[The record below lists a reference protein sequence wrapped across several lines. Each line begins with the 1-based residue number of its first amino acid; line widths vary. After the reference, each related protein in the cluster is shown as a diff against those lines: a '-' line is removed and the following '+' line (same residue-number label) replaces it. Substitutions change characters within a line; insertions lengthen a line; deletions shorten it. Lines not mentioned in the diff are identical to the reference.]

1 MASQPSALTGA
12 LNTAPTPTESDPIG
26 LVEQLGKR
34 TTQPSRGE
42 FASQQSAALLRGKGE
57 AEGDVAR
64 REFNIQQGQLRKGA
78 EAERGLADEA
88 RKQYTA
94 YEAGLKAPGEFAI
107 PEYTASDYAK
117 GAAQRLVSAFVIGG
131 LTKQSARS
139 QLEMIKQMQDAEDRG
154 LDQEFVA
161 ARMKFDEAEKAKDK
175 HNKRLKERFDMLMD
189 LASKDRT
196 AALAQAKLIEADVGE
211 GLIAAKIRSGQW
223 GEAKKLFDNAMENMD
238 KLRLIQ
244 AKEAGKT
251 GAGLKPGV
259 TATDRFAMR
268 VKLKSISDR
277 MQEMLKNPEFQKKL
291 DGYRVDLFLQE
302 QSPYLD
308 QLLQGQVPEDVRSF
322 AILAK
327 TFRNQKYREE
337 SGLAVTSYEQL
348 RQYGAV
354 PQPGDSAKVLS
365 DKLKTLDTGLINDIN
380 TDLQI
385 YPALQPVG
393 ASLGYGKQAPG
404 AAAQPAGAGGSKPI
418 ASKADVDATMKAN
431 PGMTREQVIQSLQDR
446 GYQVEDAGEEE

>member
-12 LNTAPTPTESDPIG
+12 LNTAPTPTESDPLR
-26 LVEQLGKR
+26 LVQELGKR
-34 TTQPSRGE
+34 NDMSGRGQY
-42 FASQQSAALLRGKGE
+42 AQQQSAALLRGKSE

-78 EAERGLADEA
+78 EAESGLAAEA
-88 RKQYTA
+88 RKQYET

-211 GLIAAKIRSGQW
+211 GLIAAKLRAGLW
-223 GEAKKLFDNAMENMD
+223 GEANKDFQKAKENLD
-238 KLRLIQ
+238 KLRLVQ

-259 TATDRFAMR
+259 TAIDRFSSR
-268 VKLKSISDR
+268 VKLKNISDR
-277 MQEMLKNPEFQKKL
+277 MQDMLKDEKFAAKL
-291 DGYRVDLFLQE
+291 EQYRGQLFLQE
-302 QSPYLD
+302 QNPLLD
-308 QLLQGQVPEDVRSF
+308 QFLQSNIPEDVRAF

-327 TFRNQKYREE
+327 NYRNQKYREE
-337 SGLAVTSYEQL
+337 SGLAVTLYEQL

-354 PQPGDSAKVLS
+354 PQPGDSVNTLR
-365 DKLKTLDTGLINDIN
+365 DKLKTAEKTLLDDIS
-380 TDLQI
+380 TDMTV
-385 YPALQPVG
+385 YPALQGVG
-393 ASLGYGKQAPG
+393 ASLGYGRQAPG
-404 AAAQPAGAGGSKPI
+404 ATAQPAGAGGSKPI
-418 ASKADVDATMKAN
+418 ASKADVDATLAAN
-431 PGMTREQVIQSLQDR
+431 KGMTREQVVQALQDQ
-446 GYQVEDAGEEE
+446 GYQVEDAGEE